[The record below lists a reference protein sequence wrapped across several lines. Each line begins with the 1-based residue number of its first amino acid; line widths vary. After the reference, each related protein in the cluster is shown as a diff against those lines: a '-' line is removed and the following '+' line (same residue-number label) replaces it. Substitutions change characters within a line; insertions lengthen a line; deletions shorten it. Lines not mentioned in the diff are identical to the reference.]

1 LRRAVEL
8 DPKSA
13 DALAALAFVVGRL
26 YLNGWASLD
35 AVKPEALSLV
45 RQSIHA
51 DPDHGVALAYASWS
65 YAALD
70 GRHEMALEL
79 AERALRV
86 HPNSAF
92 VRGQS
97 GWVFLLN
104 GEFDQA
110 FTNFQVGLR
119 LNPLD
124 PRARI
129 LLCGIGAAHFYARRF
144 EEAAFWS
151 RRSIVDAPTNT
162 AGLRYLAASLAH
174 MEQLEEADRVITDL
188 LGVQPSSSLS
198 RSRST
203 PLRYAWMMDLYIEGL
218 RKAGLPE

>member
-1 LRRAVEL
+1 
-8 DPKSA
+8 
-13 DALAALAFVVGRL
+13 
-26 YLNGWASLD
+26 
-35 AVKPEALSLV
+35 
-45 RQSIHA
+45 
-51 DPDHGVALAYASWS
+51 
-65 YAALD
+65 
-70 GRHEMALEL
+70 MALEL

-110 FTNFQVGLR
+110 ITNFQVGLR

-129 LLCGIGAAHFYARRF
+129 LLCGIGAAHFFARRLD
-144 EEAAFWS
+144 EAVVWS
-151 RRSIVDAPTNT
+151 RRSIVDTPTNS

-174 MEQLEEADRVITDL
+174 MGQLEEAHRTIADL
-188 LGVQPSSSLS
+188 LAVQPNSSLS
-198 RSRST
+198 RSRSSGF
-203 PLRYAWMMDLYIEGL
+203 RYPWMVDLYIDGL
-218 RKAGLPE
+218 RKAGLPQ